1 MDDSQKEL
9 VTSEISNMINSTKTK
24 NELMKAGKEVFCSN
38 LKDLLTKDGPLH
50 EYVQTLVAKI
60 ITSMPVEKI
69 KDAIEEAFKKNVE
82 WDDVDKKGEDDKNDK
97 NEEGDEKNEGEN
109 HGKDSN
115 EPVKGGKKFNKTKK
129 NKKNTRRI

>member
-9 VTSEISNMINSTKTK
+9 ITSEISNMINSTKTK

-38 LKDLLTKDGPLH
+38 LKDLLKEGGPLH

-60 ITSMPVEKI
+60 ITSMPVENI
-69 KDAIEEAFKKNVE
+69 KEAIEEAFTKNVE
-82 WDDVDKKGEDDKNDK
+82 IEDVDKDEGPENGETSGENKNDSK
-97 NEEGDEKNEGEN
+97 Y
-109 HGKDSN
+109 SN

>member
-1 MDDSQKEL
+1 MNDSQKEL

-24 NELMKAGKEVFCSN
+24 NELMKAGKDVFCSN
-38 LKDLLTKDGPLH
+38 LKDLLKEGGPLH

-69 KDAIEEAFKKNVE
+69 KHAIEEAFKKNVE
-82 WDDVDKKGEDDKNDK
+82 WDDVDKKDEGAEKND
-97 NEEGDEKNEGEN
+97 GEN
-109 HGKDSN
+109 DGKDSN
-115 EPVKGGKKFNKTKK
+115 EQVKGGKKFNKTKK

>member
-9 VTSEISNMINSTKTK
+9 ITSEISNMINSTKTK

-38 LKDLLTKDGPLH
+38 LKDLLKEGGPLH

-60 ITSMPVEKI
+60 ITSMPVENI
-69 KDAIEEAFKKNVE
+69 KEAIEEAFTKNVE
-82 WDDVDKKGEDDKNDK
+82 IEDVDKDEDDKNDK
-97 NEEGDEKNEGEN
+97 NEEGHEKNEGEN
-109 HGKDSN
+109 EGKDSN

-129 NKKNTRRI
+129 IKKNTRRI

>member
-1 MDDSQKEL
+1 MDESQKEL
-9 VTSEISNMINSTKTK
+9 ITSEISNMINSTKTK

-38 LKDLLTKDGPLH
+38 LKDLLKEGGPLH

-60 ITSMPVEKI
+60 ITSMPVENI
-69 KDAIEEAFKKNVE
+69 KKAIEEAFKKNVE
-82 WDDVDKKGEDDKNDK
+82 IDDVDKDEGAENG
-97 NEEGDEKNEGEN
+97 EGDEKNEDD
-109 HGKDSN
+109 GKDSN

>member
-82 WDDVDKKGEDDKNDK
+82 RDDVDKKDEGAENGE
-97 NEEGDEKNEGEN
+97 NEGKN
-109 HGKDSN
+109 GQ
-115 EPVKGGKKFNKTKK
+115 VKGGKKFNKTKK